1 MAINI
6 EVKAEVKGSLTNI
19 FGMLKEFADIDN
31 GGGGDTGSATNRSYA
46 MTVKSKASWK
56 RPINYICLMALNP
69 SSSESLEIQGTADI
83 DAKACSVQV
92 NSTSNAALYQNGTA
106 TLKASQINVVGS
118 AYGSNFTPTP
128 SVGVKP
134 VPDPLAAKF
143 ATDYAAAWSAAVNR
157 TAPTA
162 GGTTTIYPG
171 KYPGFSI
178 NNGGRVTMTAGVY
191 FIVGGTLNIKAGGE
205 LIATD
210 GVTIILTDAN
220 VNNPV
225 NSSSKITVQAQGN
238 LTIKAPASGPFA
250 GIALAQHP
258 NSRPGLTKTTANN
271 IQGGGTVDLTGIVYY
286 PQQIFYITGAGSIS
300 QNSPMFAIVANKIFV
315 EGNGQLYVGQSA
327 DYEAAGLPALPSTGN
342 IDNKIALQ

>member
-1 MAINI
+1 
-6 EVKAEVKGSLTNI
+6 
-19 FGMLKEFADIDN
+19 
-31 GGGGDTGSATNRSYA
+31 
-46 MTVKSKASWK
+46 
-56 RPINYICLMALNP
+56 MALNP

-286 PQQIFYITGAGSIS
+286 PQQIFYITGAGSIQPELPHVRHRRQQGHGRRQRPAAMSAELPTARRQASPLCPRRAHRRQDRLCSNATSNSSLAAPS
-300 QNSPMFAIVANKIFV
+300 QGAVRMSFGAGVL
-315 EGNGQLYVGQSA
+315 QLR
-327 DYEAAGLPALPSTGN
+327 PSQKDLILHG
-342 IDNKIALQ
+342 